1 MACLL
6 YASLGLFCGPH
17 REGENK
23 NKFWN
28 GWEIH
33 FTHSISL
40 FRTHSR
46 QNFRIG
52 RICLFFS
59 HFFFFILFLLFTLSI
74 NQIFQV
80 TKACRLLAS
89 IRLGPYHSHLGV
101 IGFPTII
108 YLPQLPSS
116 STCAVSSI
124 ILSLKVFSFDFFFSL
139 VVKWKDFSP
148 VKGVLEN

>member
-59 HFFFFILFLLFTLSI
+59 HFFFFILFLLFTLSS
-74 NQIFQV
+74 NQSLQASCFY
-80 TKACRLLAS
+80 KAWTLSFTPWCDWVSNNNLSSPTPLIVHLCCLLHYTFS
-89 IRLGPYHSHLGV
+89 QGV
-101 IGFPTII
+101 FIW
-108 YLPQLPSS
+108 L
-116 STCAVSSI
+116 
-124 ILSLKVFSFDFFFSL
+124 FFFSRG
-139 VVKWKDFSP
+139 KM
-148 VKGVLEN
+148 KGLFPS